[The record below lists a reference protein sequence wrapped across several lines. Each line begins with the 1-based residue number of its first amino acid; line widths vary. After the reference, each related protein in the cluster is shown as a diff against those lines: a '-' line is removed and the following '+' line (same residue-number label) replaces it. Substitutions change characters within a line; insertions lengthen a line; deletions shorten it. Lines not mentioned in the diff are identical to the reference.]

1 MNFLKWEII
10 LKTIKSLSLLLLFVS
25 LSLFFLSL
33 FISLS
38 SSLSLSY
45 SLYRQLLTISWRLWH
60 NHHHQQSNALVPHV
74 GTLQFLCYSSSK
86 ATSSSKT
93 IYLIA
98 RHGVTRLLIL
108 LIYVPVT
115 VTYTKKVNGEWEEKF
130 NDKSYANH

>member
-1 MNFLKWEII
+1 MTFLKWEII
-10 LKTIKSLSLLLLFVS
+10 LKSIKSLLLLLFVS
-25 LSLFFLSL
+25 VSLSFFFSFSL

-38 SSLSLSY
+38 FLSH
-45 SLYRQLLTISWRLWH
+45 SLYCQLLTISWRLWH

-98 RHGVTRLLIL
+98 CHGVTRLLIL

-115 VTYTKKVNGEWEEKF
+115 VTYTQKVNGEWEEKF